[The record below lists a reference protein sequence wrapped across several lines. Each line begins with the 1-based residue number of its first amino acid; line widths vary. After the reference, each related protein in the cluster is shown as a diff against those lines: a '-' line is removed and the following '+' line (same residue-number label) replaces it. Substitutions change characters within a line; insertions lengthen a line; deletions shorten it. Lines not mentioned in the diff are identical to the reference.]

1 MLALL
6 SSVSCELPSLA
17 GRDRRVTTRHR
28 LGLGRERNTE
38 VPLALVEQQKPR
50 TRIRWKIRNN
60 KFIKEK
66 ETQKVIFLTENFR
79 ARQKNPKKRIY
90 LNRKDF
96 TKFDKNNNV
105 FTLIETPRII
115 SKDDLKDNEFPS
127 PGDNSLPPEH
137 VLVARGGRN
146 YPLLLT
152 KPRTRLVRLKHRP
165 RRVNRKRVK
174 KDLLQTEISKNQIES
189 LFANKELVRGLTFS
203 PILSPQVQFLKSQL
217 QKPHVPEESQ
227 DTIILPREIFAG
239 HPADDFNI
247 NTGTFSLAVGL

>member
-1 MLALL
+1 MILTKLHRKIGIYESYRVL
-6 SSVSCELPSLA
+6 SVLDS
-17 GRDRRVTTRHR
+17 TRFLKILKNTPR
-28 LGLGRERNTE
+28 LRHA
-38 VPLALVEQQKPR
+38 PHSSP
-50 TRIRWKIRNN
+50 
-60 KFIKEK
+60 
-66 ETQKVIFLTENFR
+66 
-79 ARQKNPKKRIY
+79 
-90 LNRKDF
+90 
-96 TKFDKNNNV
+96 NV

-174 KDLLQTEISKNQIES
+174 KHLLQTEISKNQIES

-217 QKPHVPEESQ
+217 QKLHVPEESQ

-239 HPADDFNI
+239 HPADDINL